1 MDASRLIIPSRV
13 LAIAD
18 SAVGIEGSVMTIAEE
33 RLKILN
39 LIQAGKITPEEG
51 LRLLEAL
58 EQPDAARPVQPA
70 TGAARWLR
78 VMITDLISGKT
89 RVNVRLPVT
98 VLNTGIKMGAR
109 FSTDIGQMEMG
120 QIMDAV
126 RSGSIGKILDVIDD
140 EDNEHIQIYLE

>member
-1 MDASRLIIPSRV
+1 MA
-13 LAIAD
+13 
-18 SAVGIEGSVMTIAEE
+18 IAEE

-58 EQPDAARPVQPA
+58 ENPPVTKPVRPA

-78 VMITDLISGKT
+78 VTITDLISGKT

-109 FSTDIGQMEMG
+109 FSTDLGQMEMG

-126 RSGSIGKILDVIDD
+126 RSGSIGKILDVVDD
-140 EDNEHIQIYLE
+140 EDGEHIQIFLE